1 MWKVFNY
8 GLLTS
13 SSDKQLLDNL
23 ENDIEDLVKDKEEM
37 VINLFALN
45 TQKQIL
51 EERVIQLENIDIDYH
66 QERVSSC

>member
-1 MWKVFNY
+1 
-8 GLLTS
+8 
-13 SSDKQLLDNL
+13 
-23 ENDIEDLVKDKEEM
+23 M